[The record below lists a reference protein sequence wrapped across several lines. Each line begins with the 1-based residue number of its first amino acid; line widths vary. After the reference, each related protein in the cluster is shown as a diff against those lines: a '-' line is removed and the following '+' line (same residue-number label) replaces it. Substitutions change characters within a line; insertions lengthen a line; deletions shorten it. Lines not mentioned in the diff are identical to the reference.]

1 MRFTRPVFT
10 ILVRKTL
17 SHTAYLV
24 TVLNEEVH
32 IVQTVLQ
39 TVLLVAIDFEVLA
52 PAVRNSEVYQSLL
65 QKEFDIMKHVQHPGF
80 INPIY
85 ICPAPGIRENKN
97 INILFFCLAIFF
109 SFHNVFASPH
119 LHAKRYFHRK
129 HF

>member
-1 MRFTRPVFT
+1 MIGAKKSSGLISSQIP
-10 ILVRKTL
+10 
-17 SHTAYLV
+17 TAHNV
-24 TVLNEEVH
+24 AK
-32 IVQTVLQ
+32 IV
-39 TVLLVAIDFEVLA
+39 IKDN
-52 PAVRNSEVYQSLL
+52 PC
-65 QKEFDIMKHVQHPGF
+65 F

-119 LHAKRYFHRK
+119 LHAKRYFHQK